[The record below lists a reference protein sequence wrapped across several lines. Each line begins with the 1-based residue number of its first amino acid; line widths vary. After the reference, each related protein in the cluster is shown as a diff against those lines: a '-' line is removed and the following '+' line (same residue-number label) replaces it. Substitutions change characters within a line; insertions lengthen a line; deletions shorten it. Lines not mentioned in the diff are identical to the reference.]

1 MQLDG
6 SFHIEV
12 SFFYMTDMQFV
23 GTAIINH
30 SAVRCQFS
38 TKNNNG
44 NDVTF
49 TTLFGVAGSTK
60 MILKLKYN
68 DQ

>member
-1 MQLDG
+1 
-6 SFHIEV
+6 
-12 SFFYMTDMQFV
+12 MTDMQFV

-49 TTLFGVAGSTK
+49 TTLFGVASSTK